1 MPCTS
6 FEDVHV
12 ICLVSG
18 GRGSASTG
26 GGWRRTCAWRERR
39 WPSFISWRWVG
50 PAQAG
55 WIRCR
60 WRTPPLRLPPPDLH
74 PSMTSMSPPRLAP
87 VQPRGRRAPGRVPR
101 RAVPASRPSAPSE
114 PRSQRERA
122 PGRRPSEAAGR
133 RLGNQPVRVPGSP
146 PKRARGSG
154 PRRAA
159 GGADGRLALVLQAGE
174 GCRAVDQ
181 CNMGKGLR
189 EVPQKLPGGWIDL
202 FRIETDVIGVA

>member
-1 MPCTS
+1 MKCANYSADNRLLHMPCTC

-12 ICLVSG
+12 ICRLVSG

-39 WPSFISWRWVG
+39 WPSFIIWRWAG

-60 WRTPPLRLPPPDLH
+60 WRTPPPRLPPPDLH

-87 VQPRGRRAPGRVPR
+87 VPPRGRRAPRRDPGRAAPGRPAPANR
-101 RAVPASRPSAPSE
+101 RSAPRE
-114 PRSQRERA
+114 PRSRPGRA
-122 PGRRPSEAAGR
+122 PGRRPSGAGP
-133 RLGNQPVRVPGSP
+133 Q
-146 PKRARGSG
+146 RGSG

-159 GGADGRLALVLQAGE
+159 GGARGRLALVLQTGE

-181 CNMGKGLR
+181 CNVGKGLR
-189 EVPQKLPGGWIDL
+189 EV
-202 FRIETDVIGVA
+202 A